1 MSTND
6 IRSPQLRLHRLV
18 VAVLL
23 AVMFINIFPTSA
35 SAANN
40 KTDVVGK
47 IFEFDNDSHYE
58 FSSADTYNETNT
70 TNTYGTFSISGN
82 VAGSSLKNGIPSY
95 EVADGNLAFY
105 YNYTDNQAQLSD
117 QEARPLA
124 HMPQSEEAS

>member
-47 IFEFDNDSHYE
+47 YKNNESKE
-58 FSSADTYNETNT
+58 ESSWQT
-70 TNTYGTFSISGN
+70 I
-82 VAGSSLKNGIPSY
+82 V
-95 EVADGNLAFY
+95 
-105 YNYTDNQAQLSD
+105 YTPKTPAKILP
-117 QEARPLA
+117 RTGK
-124 HMPQSEEAS
+124 